1 MSEKKVTVTISAG
14 KITVDPDS
22 VQVEKGNDHVRWIC
36 DTGPFAIDMPG
47 FTISHL
53 KENGKH
59 HGVSG
64 TFPEVRK
71 VKYNVS
77 APGAT
82 TLDPEV
88 DIIPAP

>member
-1 MSEKKVTVTISAG
+1 MSEKKVTVTISSG

-22 VQVEKGNDHVRWIC
+22 VQVVKGSDHVRWVC
-36 DTGPFAIDMPG
+36 DSGTFTVDMPG
-47 FTISHL
+47 FTIDHR

-64 TFPEVRK
+64 TFPTVRK
-71 VKYNVS
+71 IKYNVS
-77 APGAT
+77 APGAE